1 MNEMKVSVIKMLYK
15 RIQEYINK
23 NAKEDQVTIKAKTT
37 IGYPSDKI
45 IEYANKET
53 IDIIMGTSDWDLQKS
68 RH

>member
-1 MNEMKVSVIKMLYK
+1 MKKYTITNFSLSSSVIFH
-15 RIQEYINK
+15 RNQND
-23 NAKEDQVTIKAKTT
+23 KEDQVTINVKPT

>member
-1 MNEMKVSVIKMLYK
+1 MKASVIKMLYK

-23 NAKEDQVTIKAKTT
+23 NDKEDQVTIKVKPTN
-37 IGYPSDKI
+37 GYPSDKI

>member
-1 MNEMKVSVIKMLYK
+1 MKASVIKMLYK

-23 NAKEDQVTIKAKTT
+23 NDKEDQVTINVKPT